1 MLETRLVPKPRSQR
15 LKFSPLFDE
24 PALPVVTEGIK
35 YSGSKLK
42 LLPYILS
49 VIKSLPANPPVKR
62 VFDGFS
68 GTTRVSQA
76 LAKSGYQVISNDV
89 AVWSKVFG
97 ECYLKGKTGKE
108 LKEKIDYLNNLR
120 GRSGW
125 FTKHYG
131 GKANGGSAVH
141 YGGKANGES
150 AVHYGGKANG
160 GSAVHS
166 DGKKKNWQIHNTKK
180 LDAIRPEIDKISDN
194 SIERSVL
201 LTSLILALD
210 KVDNTLGHYASY
222 LREWSPRSF
231 NKMKLELP
239 LIEKRGCP
247 HRIMSEDIFKALPKV
262 KADLSYFDPPYG
274 SNNEKM
280 PPSRVRYASYYHI
293 WKTVILND
301 EPELVGRAGRRA
313 DCNDLKAGSIFE
325 EFRKDEEGRFIA
337 LKAIER
343 LIEESSSPYIL
354 LSYSNGGRAGK
365 EDICEVI
372 KSHCSNAHVFSIDYR
387 RNVMSGMRWTHD
399 WTKKREGKNTE
410 FLFLMKK

>member
-1 MLETRLVPKPRSQR
+1 MLETQLIPKPCSQR
-15 LKFSPLFDE
+15 SKLSHTELFSFLEE
-24 PALPVVTEGIK
+24 PASQIMTEGIK

-49 VIKSLPANPPVKR
+49 IIKSLPANPPIRR

-76 LAKSGYQVISNDV
+76 LAKSGYQVLSNDV

-97 ECYLKGKTGKE
+97 ECYLKGKATAR
-108 LKEKIDYLNNLR
+108 LQEKIDYLNSLK
-120 GRSGW
+120 GQSGW

-131 GKANGGSAVH
+131 GKDR
-141 YGGKANGES
+141 
-150 AVHYGGKANG
+150 G

-166 DGKKKNWQIHNTKK
+166 DGKKKIWQIHNTKK
-180 LDAIRPEIDKISDN
+180 LDVIRPEIDKISDN

-210 KVDNTLGHYASY
+210 KVDNTLGHYVSY

-231 NKMKLELP
+231 HKIQLELP
-239 LIEKRGCP
+239 LMEGGKGP
-247 HRIMSEDIFKALPKV
+247 HWVRNEDIFKILPKV

-280 PPSRVRYASYYHI
+280 PASRVRYGAYYHI

-301 EPELVGRAGRRA
+301 EPELVGKTNRRA
-313 DCNDLKAGSIFE
+313 DCKDLKVGSVFE
-325 EFRKDEEGRFIA
+325 EFRKDDKGRFIA
-337 LKAIER
+337 SKAIEK
-343 LIEESSSPYIL
+343 LIRECPSPYIL
-354 LSYSNGGRAGK
+354 LSYSNGGRVTKA
-365 EDICEVI
+365 EICEVI
-372 KSHCSNAHVFSIDYR
+372 KNQCSKVHIFSIDYR
-387 RNVMSGMRWTHD
+387 KNVMSGMRWTHD
-399 WTKKREGKNTE
+399 WTKEIEGKNTE
-410 FLFLMKK
+410 FLFLMEK

>member
-1 MLETRLVPKPRSQR
+1 MLETRLIPKPQSRRSR
-15 LKFSPLFDE
+15 FSHHEPFNFFDE
-24 PALPVVTEGIK
+24 PISQIMTEGIK

-49 VIKSLPANPPVKR
+49 VIKSLPSNPPIRR

-89 AVWSKVFG
+89 AAWSKVFG
-97 ECYLKGKTGKE
+97 ECYLKGRITPE
-108 LKEKIDYLNNLR
+108 LQEKLDYLNSLK

-141 YGGKANGES
+141 
-150 AVHYGGKANG
+150 
-160 GSAVHS
+160 S
-166 DGKKKNWQIHNTKK
+166 DGKKKIWQIHNTKK
-180 LDAIRPEIDKISDN
+180 LDVIRPEIDKITDN
-194 SIERSVL
+194 PIERSVL

-222 LREWSPRSF
+222 LRKWSPRSF
-231 NKMKLELP
+231 NEMKLKLP
-239 LIEKRGCP
+239 FIDRKGGS
-247 HRIMSEDIFKALPKV
+247 HQIMSEDIFKALSKV

-280 PPSRVRYASYYHI
+280 PPSRVRYGSYYHI

-301 EPELVGRAGRRA
+301 EPELAGKTNRRA
-313 DCNDLKAGSIFE
+313 DCNDRKIGSVFE
-325 EFRKDEEGRFIA
+325 EFRKDQQGRFIA
-337 LKAIER
+337 LKAIEK
-343 LIEESSSPYIL
+343 LIKECPSPYIL
-354 LSYSNGGRAGK
+354 LSYSNGGRATK
-365 EDICEVI
+365 EEICEVI
-372 KSHCSNAHVFSIDYR
+372 ESQCSKAHVFSIDYK

-399 WTKKREGKNTE
+399 WTKKREEKNTE
-410 FLFLMKK
+410 FLFLMEK

>member
-1 MLETRLVPKPRSQR
+1 MI
-15 LKFSPLFDE
+15 
-24 PALPVVTEGIK
+24 TEGIK

-49 VIKSLPANPPVKR
+49 VIKDLPVKR
-62 VFDGFS
+62 IFDGFS

-76 LAKSGYQVISNDV
+76 LAKCGYQITSNDL

-97 ECYLKGKTGKE
+97 ECYLKGTITAG
-108 LKEKIDYLNNLR
+108 LREKIDHLNNLK
-120 GRSGW
+120 GCSGW

-131 GKANGGSAVH
+131 GRSNGGLAVQS
-141 YGGKANGES
+141 NGR
-150 AVHYGGKANG
+150 
-160 GSAVHS
+160 
-166 DGKKKNWQIHNTKK
+166 KKLWQIHNTKK
-180 LDAIRPEIDKISDN
+180 LDSIRPEIDKIAEN
-194 SIERSVL
+194 RIEKSIL

-231 NKMKLELP
+231 KKMKLEAP
-239 LIEKRGCP
+239 LIERAGKFHQVIR
-247 HRIMSEDIFKALPKV
+247 EDVFKALSKV

-301 EPELVGRAGRRA
+301 EPELAGKTNRRA
-313 DCNDLKAGSIFE
+313 DCDDRSSGSVFE
-325 EFRKDEEGRFIA
+325 EFRKNEEDRFIA
-337 LKAIER
+337 LTAIEK
-343 LIEESSSPYIL
+343 LIKECRSPYIL

-365 EDICEVI
+365 EEICEVI
-372 KSHCSNAHVFSIDYR
+372 ENNCSSAHVFSIDYR
-387 RNVMSGMRWTHD
+387 RNVMSGMRWTYD
-399 WTKKREGKNTE
+399 WTKEKEGKNTE
-410 FLFLMKK
+410 FLFLMQKK

>member
-1 MLETRLVPKPRSQR
+1 MPTNNHAHKQTHEH
-15 LKFSPLFDE
+15 
-24 PALPVVTEGIK
+24 IK

-49 VIKSLPANPPVKR
+49 VIKSLPENPPIKR
-62 VFDGFS
+62 IFDGFS

-76 LAKSGYQVISNDV
+76 LAQSGYQVISNDV

-97 ECYLKGKTGKE
+97 ECYLKGRVTAG
-108 LKEKIDYLNNLR
+108 LQEKIDYLNNLR

-125 FTKHYG
+125 FTKYYG
-131 GKANGGSAVH
+131 GKAN
-141 YGGKANGES
+141 N
-150 AVHYGGKANG
+150 

-166 DGKKKNWQIHNTKK
+166 DGKKKIWQIHNTKK

-194 SIERSVL
+194 SIEQSVL

-222 LREWSPRSF
+222 LRKWSPRSF
-231 NKMKLELP
+231 NKMKLEQP
-239 LIEKRGCP
+239 LIERRSGP
-247 HRIMSEDIFKALPKV
+247 HRIMNEDIFKALPKV

-301 EPELVGRAGRRA
+301 KPELAGKAGRRA
-313 DCNDLKAGSIFE
+313 DCNDLKAGSVFE
-325 EFRKDEEGRFIA
+325 EFRKDEGGRFIA
-337 LKAIER
+337 LKAIEK
-343 LIEESSSPYIL
+343 LIEESNSPYIL

-365 EDICEVI
+365 EDICKVI
-372 KSHCSNAHVFSIDYR
+372 ESRCSNAHVFSIDYR

-399 WTKKREGKNTE
+399 WTKEREGNNTE
-410 FLFLMKK
+410 FLFLMEK